1 MARQK
6 SDMFGG
12 GDGFAGAAS
21 GDGKPAGQDVLS
33 ADSHL
38 LRENSRLKQELAEAR
53 DECKRLKVL
62 LADKEEHRE
71 MIKQDEVFHQRY
83 WTPEE
88 HQRFLTGLKMY
99 GHKDIKAIS
108 RFVGTRNA
116 TQVRAPLYLR
126 GARHADTAL
135 YLTTCCMMRERAT
148 RRRCA
153 RTRRNTFKSSR
164 KTGRR
169 SPTWVSRTGTGATS
183 RAAMPACSRNPP
195 EFTRTQ
201 TKLERRAR
209 PLPLWRRPTRSVPC
223 GCAAAPR
230 PHPSKRINSPRHPLA
245 PPAR

>member
-1 MARQK
+1 
-6 SDMFGG
+6 MFGG

-116 TQVRAPLYLR
+116 TQVRAPLRAPRVASHGTRVLCVAGQR
-126 GARHADTAL
+126 ARSSVGVA
-135 YLTTCCMMRERAT
+135 
-148 RRRCA
+148 RRRV
-153 RTRRNTFKSSR
+153 RTLQMLKMRIVCPRE
-164 KTGRR
+164 G
-169 SPTWVSRTGTGATS
+169 
-183 RAAMPACSRNPP
+183 
-195 EFTRTQ
+195 
-201 TKLERRAR
+201 
-209 PLPLWRRPTRSVPC
+209 
-223 GCAAAPR
+223 GCAWEAAQSLR
-230 PHPSKRINSPRHPLA
+230 VVGETHRRV
-245 PPAR
+245 

>member
-1 MARQK
+1 MSGPVK

-12 GDGFAGAAS
+12 GDGFAGAA

-88 HQRFLTGLKMY
+88 HQRFLTGLNMY
-99 GHKDIKAIS
+99 GRKDIKAIS
-108 RFVGTRNA
+108 RFVGTRNE

-126 GARHADTAL
+126 GARHADIAL
-135 YLTTCCMMRERAT
+135 SHGTRVLCVAGQRARSSVGVA
-148 RRRCA
+148 RRRV
-153 RTRRNTFKSSR
+153 RTLQMLKMRIVCPRE
-164 KTGRR
+164 G
-169 SPTWVSRTGTGATS
+169 
-183 RAAMPACSRNPP
+183 
-195 EFTRTQ
+195 
-201 TKLERRAR
+201 
-209 PLPLWRRPTRSVPC
+209 
-223 GCAAAPR
+223 GCAWEAAQSLR
-230 PHPSKRINSPRHPLA
+230 VAGKLTG
-245 PPAR
+245 

>member
-1 MARQK
+1 MSGPVK

-21 GDGKPAGQDVLS
+21 AGDGKPAGQDVLS

-126 GARHADTAL
+126 GARHADIAL

-183 RAAMPACSRNPP
+183 RAGTRHSGRDAPASTPPHTQSPCWHCSRL
-195 EFTRTQ
+195 R
-201 TKLERRAR
+201 
-209 PLPLWRRPTRSVPC
+209 
-223 GCAAAPR
+223 
-230 PHPSKRINSPRHPLA
+230 
-245 PPAR
+245 